1 MEESVQE
8 RIVRVADLV
17 PLGSL
22 QPAIYLVRHL
32 RRYQL
37 LALLLLQLFFFLFK
51 LSFHYSI
58 QSSGEIIS
66 GAINDEIRASVELRG
81 KLIQYS
87 RPLIELFLRRRPH

>member
-8 RIVRVADLV
+8 RIVREADLV

-37 LALLLLQLFFFLFK
+37 LALLLQLFFFLFK

-66 GAINDEIRASVELRG
+66 DAINDEIRASVELRG
-81 KLIQYS
+81 KLIQYI